1 MRSRGRLAV
10 ATAAVLAVGPAVP
23 TAAPGTA
30 AAPAPALTVE
40 TVHEG
45 LDHPWDLAFLPDGT
59 GAATP
64 DFLVTERSGAVNLSL
79 DGTLH
84 ELAVPEDAVARG
96 EGGMMGVAVDP
107 DFTANRRVYT
117 CFLSDRSGGLDVR
130 IARWTLD
137 AGGTA
142 SPVLSG
148 REDILTGLPVNRSGE
163 EGRHSGCRPRFGPD
177 GYLWVGTGDAATGTN
192 PQDPASLGGKVLRI
206 TTDGAG
212 APGNAGEPF
221 RPEVLTYGH
230 RNVQGLA
237 FDAEGRAY
245 AVEHGTDRD
254 DELNR
259 LEPGA
264 NYGWD
269 PGSGYDES
277 RPMTDLEA
285 FPDARPAVWS
295 SGDPTIAPSGGTFL
309 SGPAW
314 GAWDGALVMA
324 VLKGRELR
332 VLALDGGRTAVA
344 EQWTGVEDQGRLRT
358 AVQGP
363 DGNLYV
369 ATDADDGRILRIT
382 PAPATPPSSGG
393 PAGDAAGDPSGG

>member
-1 MRSRGRLAV
+1 M
-10 ATAAVLAVGPAVP
+10 ATAVGLAVGPAVP
-23 TAAPGTA
+23 AAAPGTA
-30 AAPAPALTVE
+30 TGPAPALTVE

-64 DFLVTERSGAVNLSL
+64 DFLVTERSGAIDLSL

-84 ELAVPEDAVARG
+84 ELTVPEDAVERD

-107 DFTANRRVYT
+107 HFATNRRVYT
-117 CFLSDRSGGLDVR
+117 CFLSNRSGQLDVR

-137 AGGTA
+137 TA
-142 SPVLSG
+142 AAAPALSG

-177 GYLWVGTGDAATGTN
+177 GHLWVGTGDAAVGTN

-206 TTDGAG
+206 TPDGAG
-212 APGNAGEPF
+212 VPGNAGEPF
-221 RPEVLTYGH
+221 RPEVYTYGH

-237 FDAEGRAY
+237 FDADGRAW
-245 AVEHGTDRD
+245 AVEHGTHRD

-259 LEPGA
+259 LEAGA

-269 PGSGYDES
+269 PAGPGGNGGYDES
-277 RPMTDLEA
+277 RPMTDREA

-295 SGDPTIAPSGGTFL
+295 SGDPTIAPSGATFL

-314 GAWDGALVMA
+314 GSWDGSLAVA
-324 VLKGRELR
+324 VLKDRELR
-332 VLALDGGRTAVA
+332 VLALDAGRSAVA
-344 EQWTGVEDQGRLRT
+344 QQWTGVEDQGRLRT

-363 DGNLYV
+363 DGSLYV
-369 ATDADDGRILRIT
+369 ATDADQGRILRIT
-382 PAPATPPSSGG
+382 PAPAAPR
-393 PAGDAAGDPSGG
+393 ADR